1 MVGYWQAVKIT
12 TTSYCLLLL
21 AADNTRDSRLP
32 VTGPDRWAASGPRAW
47 DPSAHSGAHSYHYSG
62 AHTAWPISDHVGIS
76 RFSNTAL
83 ACITKTLR
91 DSLTAN
97 QR

>member
-1 MVGYWQAVKIT
+1 MGSESTQW
-12 TTSYCLLLL
+12 
-21 AADNTRDSRLP
+21 
-32 VTGPDRWAASGPRAW
+32 
-47 DPSAHSGAHSYHYSG
+47 SAHSYRYSG